1 MKKYLKDFRVIE
13 TTRHSAGT
21 SLIKLT
27 PEDGEMPLM
36 LPGQFVNILVKDCD
50 GVFLRRPI
58 SVCDVDYD
66 DNILTLYIKRV
77 GKGTEHLC
85 NAQKGESW
93 NLLLPLGNGFDVE
106 KHDLPSRPLL
116 IGGGVG
122 MAPMLYLG
130 RCLRQKGVNP
140 TFLLGGATEADIPLI
155 DLFAT
160 IGETYATTVD
170 GSLGVK
176 GFVTDHT
183 VMGDGGYDHIYCCG
197 PTPMMKA
204 VAAVAC
210 KNDVECEVSLENRM
224 ACGLGACLCCVEDT
238 DAGHKCVCTDGPVF
252 NVKNLKW

>member
-1 MKKYLKDFRVIE
+1 MKKYLKDLKIME
-13 TTRHSAGT
+13 ATRHSAGT
-21 SLIKLT
+21 ALIKLT
-27 PEDGEMPLM
+27 PEDGEMPSI
-36 LPGQFVNILVKDCD
+36 LPGQFVNILVKDCND
-50 GVFLRRPI
+50 VFLRRPI

-66 DNILTLYIKRV
+66 KCLLTLYIKKV

-85 NAQKGESW
+85 AAKPGDVW

-106 KHDLPSRPLL
+106 KDNLPSRPLL

-130 RCLRQKGVNP
+130 RCLKQKGVAP
-140 TFLLGGATEADIPLI
+140 VFLLGGASEADIPLM
-155 DLFAT
+155 DLFAEV
-160 IGETYATTVD
+160 GETYATTVD

-183 VMGDGGYDHIYCCG
+183 LMAEGVYDHIYCCG

-204 VAAVAC
+204 VAAVAL
-210 KNDVECEVSLENRM
+210 KKGIDCEVSLENRM

-238 DAGHKCVCTDGPVF
+238 TSGHKCVCTDGPVF
-252 NVKNLKW
+252 NIKSLKW